1 MELGTLFGDF
11 VVMLIKTRGFAYF
24 VETLVVVVLVQLLK
38 KLLPKLKIDLTGG
51 FDPCVAAPFVFAL
64 PVVAV
69 KMLLVDKTGWSGLLT
84 DALLVDAVSVGATS
98 VTVYKLFAAS
108 DKESLKNL
116 MKDNVF
122 SLVYSQIFLFSDA
135 RERLIDKSVKAVDF
149 VAGIKELATEL
160 AGVYGEDA
168 DKDGTALKLGERMA
182 ELFPSLHFSEK
193 GIAEMDRIFQLFFAP
208 DQTAPEEKGGAG
220 RAGAEGATALFL
232 RLKSTS
238 GHRRSRRKRRQAR
251 EVEL

>member
-1 MELGTLFGDF
+1 M
-11 VVMLIKTRGFAYF
+11 
-24 VETLVVVVLVQLLK
+24 
-38 KLLPKLKIDLTGG
+38 
-51 FDPCVAAPFVFAL
+51 AAPFVFAL
-64 PVVAV
+64 PVVAI

-168 DKDGTALKLGERMA
+168 DKEGTALKLGERMA

-208 DQTAPEEKGGAG
+208 TKRRPTTNERTDAAAHKAPQ
-220 RAGAEGATALFL
+220 RFFL

-238 GHRRSRRKRRQAR
+238 EHRRSRRTRRQAR

>member
-64 PVVAV
+64 PVVAI

-135 RERLIDKSVKAVDF
+135 RERLIH
-149 VAGIKELATEL
+149 
-160 AGVYGEDA
+160 DA
-168 DKDGTALKLGERMA
+168 IL
-182 ELFPSLHFSEK
+182 
-193 GIAEMDRIFQLFFAP
+193 
-208 DQTAPEEKGGAG
+208 
-220 RAGAEGATALFL
+220 
-232 RLKSTS
+232 
-238 GHRRSRRKRRQAR
+238 
-251 EVEL
+251 

>member
-135 RERLIDKSVKAVDF
+135 RERLIDK
-149 VAGIKELATEL
+149 
-160 AGVYGEDA
+160 GVYGEDA

-208 DQTAPEEKGGAG
+208 DETAPDDK
-220 RAGAEGATALFL
+220 
-232 RLKSTS
+232 
-238 GHRRSRRKRRQAR
+238 
-251 EVEL
+251 